1 MLARCCRIVAVVAAI
16 SVTGIFAAGCATRE
30 LPSERE
36 ASFAPQDFC
45 RDVIQT
51 LATGDKAGAERVFK
65 NATSPAVD
73 IEGLKAEIDKTV
85 DAIFGV
91 IVLRTNGQPLGYAET
106 LVTPTPQGHVST
118 IERWQS
124 RNNVNIY
131 FGCSV
136 RDQPIAGLS
145 RVHIQ
150 VSDTARSARRSMDD
164 FHRAGQRMLGGID
177 V

>member
-1 MLARCCRIVAVVAAI
+1 MLVRCCRIAAI
-16 SVTGIFAAGCATRE
+16 VLGIFAAACSVPGA
-30 LPSERE
+30 PSERE
-36 ASFAPQDFC
+36 TTFAPQAFC

-51 LATGDKAGAERVFK
+51 LATGDKAGAERVFR
-65 NATSPAVD
+65 NAASSAVD
-73 IEGLKAEIDKTV
+73 LESLKADVGKTV
-85 DAIFGV
+85 DAIFSV
-91 IVLRTNGQPLGYAET
+91 IVVRTNGLPLGYAET
-106 LVTPTPQGHVST
+106 LVTPAPKGHVST

-136 RDQPIAGLS
+136 RDQPVAGLS
-145 RVHIQ
+145 RIHIQ

-164 FHRAGQRMLGGID
+164 FHRAGQRSLGGIE

>member
-1 MLARCCRIVAVVAAI
+1 MLPHCCRIAAVIAAS
-16 SVTGIFAAGCATRE
+16 SVTGIFAAGCATRD
-30 LPSERE
+30 LPSEQ
-36 ASFAPQDFC
+36 ATFAPQEFC

-65 NATSPAVD
+65 NAASPAVD
-73 IEGLKAEIDKTV
+73 TEGLKAEIDKTV

-118 IERWQS
+118 IERWQA
-124 RNNVNIY
+124 RNSVNIY